1 MAGAGWWSCHLSGL
15 LAMTEEDAPMVGR
28 RAVATLAVLLAAAFV
43 PGCAKT
49 VTGRGTLAEDAVRP
63 GGGGPTSTEPPSSS
77 GSPSVS
83 PTGPGS
89 SPAGDGTNE
98 VCQAL
103 EKDAVE
109 KAFGASVSLE
119 DSQTTGCQIAAE
131 NGNSMIV
138 AVFDFLTLAEYK
150 RGSFTELTVAGHP
163 GVRTNSNII
172 YVGRSQSPSD
182 EGLLA
187 AYFSGLGTDGERIAT
202 AVLELL
208 LGKFS
213 K

>member
-1 MAGAGWWSCHLSGL
+1 
-15 LAMTEEDAPMVGR
+15 MVGR
-28 RAVATLAVLLAAAFV
+28 RAVATLAVLLAATFV
-43 PGCAKT
+43 AGCRET
-49 VTGRGTLAEDAVRP
+49 ITGRGTLAEDAMRP
-63 GGGGPTSTEPPSSS
+63 GGGGSTSTESPSTGGSSSASPAGPESSS
-77 GSPSVS
+77 G
-83 PTGPGS
+83 GE
-89 SPAGDGTNE
+89 GTNE

-103 EKDAVE
+103 EKSAVE
-109 KAFGASVSLE
+109 KAFGASVSFE

-150 RGSFTELTVAGHP
+150 RGSFNELTVAGHP
-163 GVRTNSNII
+163 GVRTDSNII
-172 YVGRSQSPSD
+172 YVGRSQNPAD
-182 EGLLA
+182 AGLLA